1 MYIKYIAQHLYM
13 TRTQQMVAII
23 IIIIIIGVS
32 NRIDGLSL

>member
-13 TRTQQMVAII
+13 TSTQQMVAII